1 MTPKE
6 NILAALRHESYDWTP
21 NYMTDIMN
29 RGFGFGQGPV
39 FEKGPATGGLDGFG
53 VNWVTPDSGG
63 GAPIPEPGKFLL
75 DSETIEDWKKLIKF
89 PNVTAFDWAEHA
101 RSERIRGGDHSV
113 QALDFGSGNGPF
125 ERMAALMGFEEA
137 LIALAVEPEASAELL
152 NAIAD
157 YKIQVAEYAKKY
169 FDADM
174 FTLYDDIATE
184 RSLFMSPETYRNL
197 IKPAHKKI
205 YEAVRAMGML
215 PIQHTCGKAEAV
227 IEDIIEAG
235 AAGWTSVQPTND
247 IEKLLETY
255 GDRICLMGGYDTNG
269 PAGRPGVTPEVIR
282 AEVRRDFET
291 YGRHRGYIFF
301 GFLLVK
307 SGDPGERREAMKP
320 LVAASI
326 ECAEEGKERA
336 GK

>member
-89 PNVTAFDWAEHA
+89 PNVTAFDWAKHA

-227 IEDIIEAG
+227 IEDIIDAG
-235 AAGWTSVQPTND
+235 VAGWTSVQPTND

-326 ECAEEGKERA
+326 ECAEEAKERA